1 MEAECRQFPNAEYI
15 IINAKQLAMA
25 LDMVPDDAEILVTDE
40 ELGCDIPIAH
50 NGFRY
55 FPETKTVWLLL
66 DETWETKE
74 DDLEDE
80 GSALNPDPELDEM
93 FDAEY
98 MAAVEATADSAKK
111 AKKI

>member
-1 MEAECRQFPNAEYI
+1 
-15 IINAKQLAMA
+15 MA

-55 FPETKTVWLLL
+55 FPETKTVWLIL
-66 DETWETKE
+66 DEAWDTDKDDIE
-74 DDLEDE
+74 DDS
-80 GSALNPDPELDEM
+80 SALNPDPELDGM
-93 FDAEY
+93 LDAEY
-98 MAAVEATADSAKK
+98 MAAVEGTAESAKK